1 MAAYVIAQIDVTDP
15 ETFKEYQAQVPATI
29 AAYGGEYIVRGGE
42 QVALEGTAPS
52 ARTVVLRFPDM
63 AAARAWHASPEY
75 AKPLAIRMASAKG
88 TLFVVDGVD

>member
-29 AAYGGEYIVRGGE
+29 AAFGGEYIVRGGE

-63 AAARAWHASPEY
+63 ATAKAWHASPEY

>member
-29 AAYGGEYIVRGGE
+29 AAFGGEYIVRGGE

-52 ARTVVLRFPDM
+52 SRTVVLRFPDM
-63 AAARAWHASPEY
+63 ATAQAWYASPEY